1 MRIAVGIPD
10 QRGVLSFSACS
21 ALLQLNGYVTNYI
34 WLQGSAYVGKAR
46 NTLVRDYL
54 QTGADKLLFIDTDL
68 AFGPDQV
75 RRITSH
81 DVDIAA
87 GLYPAKSEKGH
98 AFCWPQQKG
107 LTGLQEVE
115 RIATGFMC
123 IQRGVFDKIREH
135 HGDRT
140 YYDASVKMECY
151 DYFPAGLEFG
161 GLDPE
166 GRRVW
171 MTEDYA
177 FCEMARA
184 AGCKVF
190 ADYDVRVG
198 HLGACEFKVAENE
211 KKEN

>member
-1 MRIAVGIPD
+1 MVLAVGIPD

-21 ALLQLNGYVTNYI
+21 ALIQLQGYIQHYI

-46 NTLVRDYL
+46 NMLAGDFL
-54 QTGADKLLFIDTDL
+54 ATGADKLLFIDTDL
-68 AFGPDQV
+68 AFQPDQV

-81 DVDIAA
+81 DVDIVA
-87 GLYPAKSEKGH
+87 GLYPSKSEAGH
-98 AFCWPQQKG
+98 VFCWPQQEG
-107 LTGLQEVE
+107 LTGLQETR

-123 IQRGVFDKIREH
+123 IKREAFLKIQEH
-135 HGDRT
+135 HGNRT
-140 YYDASVKMECY
+140 YYDASVKRDSY
-151 DYFPAGLEFG
+151 DFFPAGLEFG
-161 GLDPE
+161 GNDPE

-177 FCEMARA
+177 FCEMAAA
-184 AGCKVF
+184 AGVKVY

-198 HLGACEFKVAENE
+198 HLGACEYKVAENE